1 MTEHTI
7 REEIKQTEIYKGYPV
22 FKQRLTLSQI
32 NLKRLFN
39 LYGQAER
46 NGIKYLKQNPN
57 LSLSDVNLI
66 KELLQKK

>member
-7 REEIKQTEIYKGYPV
+7 KQEIQQTEMYKGYPI
-22 FKQRLTLSQI
+22 FKQRLILSQI

-46 NGIKYLKQNPN
+46 NGIEYLKQNPN

-66 KELLQKK
+66 KELLCN

>member
-1 MTEHTI
+1 MTEYTI
-7 REEIKQTEIYKGYPV
+7 KEEIQQTEMYKGYPI

-39 LYGQAER
+39 LYGQADR
-46 NGIKYLKQNPN
+46 NGIEYLKQNPN
-57 LSLSDVNLI
+57 LSSSDVNLI

>member
-7 REEIKQTEIYKGYPV
+7 KEEIQQTEIYKGYPI
-22 FKQRLTLSQI
+22 FKQRLILSQN

-39 LYGQAER
+39 LYGQGQR
-46 NGIKYLKQNPN
+46 NGIEYLKQNPN
-57 LSLSDVNLI
+57 LSASDVNLI

>member
-7 REEIKQTEIYKGYPV
+7 KEEIQQTEIYKGYQI
-22 FKQRLTLSQI
+22 FKQRLILSQN

-39 LYGQAER
+39 LYGQGQR
-46 NGIKYLKQNPN
+46 NGIEYLKQNPN
-57 LSLSDVNLI
+57 LSASDVNLI